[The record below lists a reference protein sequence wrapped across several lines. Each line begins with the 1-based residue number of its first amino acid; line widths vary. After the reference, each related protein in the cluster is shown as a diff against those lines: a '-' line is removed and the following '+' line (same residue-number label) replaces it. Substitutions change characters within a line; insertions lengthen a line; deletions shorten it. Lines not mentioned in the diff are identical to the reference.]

1 MTMPMGHNQ
10 STQTPSLACQAIH
23 HAQHTLAQVQRLL
36 NSGPQHVQIQGSS
49 ESLPMDVPI
58 ELWIGQEL
66 RRIGDEFVSIR
77 IQAMNHRLPYNHM
90 RNLWHWI
97 NAWLRR
103 RRIDG

>member
-77 IQAMNHRLPYNHM
+77 IQEGCGCCREGAEEISMDAT
-90 RNLWHWI
+90 WI
-97 NAWLRR
+97 GERV
-103 RRIDG
+103 IQG